1 MLGFCSSPHRAP
13 PLHTQRLPSAGPATP
28 AARGRPRDPGGSAR
42 HVVRKRAG
50 RRRGREAPRAG
61 RGAAGGEGREGAA
74 WGCEG
79 RGGRHGRCGHGHGA
93 AGLRCPPP
101 PEPSCCL
108 ARLGGGTR
116 AKSRRSRNMA
126 PRLAVTPGRPRPLER
141 KPWRSQELPR
151 RTGEGLGGRE
161 VRQGAH
167 SVRRSPLPTLKNGC
181 AQTPCSRHPRPCPG
195 STGGGCD
202 RCTSVPPAPS
212 PQPRSRRP
220 SWTRRELLLSRPPPG
235 LAADH
240 SPGTPVA
247 LSPQMAWEVAPSR
260 MTVLAPWDPNYKAKA
275 GPGLVWG
282 PSCAPGTSFSGRTL
296 CHPSLWPL
304 YEAASDG
311 DLRPLAP
318 ATGHQNG
325 EHEPRDAGFP
335 VMCCEDV
342 FVSDP
347 LLPCGQRIPLYLSEA
362 SQQVMGSLKLLLP
375 PPIMSPW
382 VLRTPSPGCPTAWL
396 SGPELIALT
405 GLLQMSQGP
414 PRPVA
419 LEAPTPPAG
428 PPDPVSD
435 HPDPSGDPSCSH
447 CTDPSAPQTPDTH

>member
-1 MLGFCSSPHRAP
+1 KAVLRGERVASVLMLGFCSSPHLAS
-13 PLHTQRLPSAGPATP
+13 PLHSQRLPSAGPATP
-28 AARGRPRDPGGSAR
+28 AARGRPRDP
-42 HVVRKRAG
+42 
-50 RRRGREAPRAG
+50 
-61 RGAAGGEGREGAA
+61 
-74 WGCEG
+74 
-79 RGGRHGRCGHGHGA
+79 
-93 AGLRCPPP
+93 
-101 PEPSCCL
+101 SCFNLC
-108 ARLGGGTR
+108 
-116 AKSRRSRNMA
+116 
-126 PRLAVTPGRPRPLER
+126 
-141 KPWRSQELPR
+141 
-151 RTGEGLGGRE
+151 
-161 VRQGAH
+161 
-167 SVRRSPLPTLKNGC
+167 PLP
-181 AQTPCSRHPRPCPG
+181 A
-195 STGGGCD
+195 
-202 RCTSVPPAPS
+202 
-212 PQPRSRRP
+212 
-220 SWTRRELLLSRPPPG
+220 
-235 LAADH
+235 
-240 SPGTPVA
+240 PVA

-275 GPGLVWG
+275 GPRLVWG

-304 YEAASDG
+304 YEAASG
-311 DLRPLAP
+311 RDLRSLAP

-347 LLPCGQRIPLYLSEA
+347 LLPCGQRIPLALP
-362 SQQVMGSLKLLLP
+362 VMGSLKLLLP

-435 HPDPSGDPSCSH
+435 HPDPSGGPSCSH

>member
-13 PLHTQRLPSAGPATP
+13 PLRSQRLPSAGPATP

-61 RGAAGGEGREGAA
+61 RGAAGGESREGPA

-79 RGGRHGRCGHGHGA
+79 RGGRHGRCGRGA
-93 AGLRCPPP
+93 RSGWPAL
-101 PEPSCCL
+101 PSP
-108 ARLGGGTR
+108 ARGVML
-116 AKSRRSRNMA
+116 
-126 PRLAVTPGRPRPLER
+126 PGP
-141 KPWRSQELPR
+141 PR
-151 RTGEGLGGRE
+151 RWDAGKEQALEEHGSPAGSDPGETSTFGEEALEEPG
-161 VRQGAH
+161 
-167 SVRRSPLPTLKNGC
+167 
-181 AQTPCSRHPRPCPG
+181 TPPQ
-195 STGGGCD
+195 D
-202 RCTSVPPAPS
+202 S

-235 LAADH
+235 LAAEH
-240 SPGTPVA
+240 SPGTPA

-275 GPGLVWG
+275 GPRLVWCSVMPPSQG

-304 YEAASDG
+304 YEAASG
-311 DLRPLAP
+311 RDLRSLAP

-435 HPDPSGDPSCSH
+435 HPDPSGGPSCSH

>member
-13 PLHTQRLPSAGPATP
+13 PLHSQRLPSAGPATP

-79 RGGRHGRCGHGHGA
+79 RGGRHGRCGHGARSGWPA
-93 AGLRCPPP
+93 L
-101 PEPSCCL
+101 PSP
-108 ARLGGGTR
+108 ARGVML
-116 AKSRRSRNMA
+116 
-126 PRLAVTPGRPRPLER
+126 PGP
-141 KPWRSQELPR
+141 PR
-151 RTGEGLGGRE
+151 RWDAGKEQALEEHGSSAGSDPGETSTFGEEALEEPG
-161 VRQGAH
+161 
-167 SVRRSPLPTLKNGC
+167 
-181 AQTPCSRHPRPCPG
+181 TPPQ
-195 STGGGCD
+195 D
-202 RCTSVPPAPS
+202 S

-240 SPGTPVA
+240 SPATPA

-275 GPGLVWG
+275 GPRLVWCSVKLPSQG

-304 YEAASDG
+304 YEAASG
-311 DLRPLAP
+311 RDLRSLAP

-435 HPDPSGDPSCSH
+435 HPDPSGGPSCSH

>member
-1 MLGFCSSPHRAP
+1 MLGFCSSPHLAS
-13 PLHTQRLPSAGPATP
+13 PLHSQRLPSAGPATP
-28 AARGRPRDPGGSAR
+28 AARGRPRDPCGSAR

-50 RRRGREAPRAG
+50 RRRGREALRAG

-79 RGGRHGRCGHGHGA
+79 RGGRRGRCGRGA
-93 AGLRCPPP
+93 RSGWPALPSPARGLM
-101 PEPSCCL
+101 L
-108 ARLGGGTR
+108 
-116 AKSRRSRNMA
+116 
-126 PRLAVTPGRPRPLER
+126 PGP
-141 KPWRSQELPR
+141 PR
-151 RTGEGLGGRE
+151 RWDAGKEQALEEHGSSAGSDPVETSTFGEEALEEPGT
-161 VRQGAH
+161 
-167 SVRRSPLPTLKNGC
+167 PT
-181 AQTPCSRHPRPCPG
+181 QDRHPRPCPG

-235 LAADH
+235 LAAEH
-240 SPGTPVA
+240 SPGTPA

-275 GPGLVWG
+275 GLRLVWG
-282 PSCAPGTSFSGRTL
+282 PSRAPGTSFSGRTL

-304 YEAASDG
+304 YEAASG
-311 DLRPLAP
+311 RDLRSLAP

-435 HPDPSGDPSCSH
+435 HPDPSGGPSCSH
-447 CTDPSAPQTPDTH
+447 CTDPSAPQTPGTH

>member
-1 MLGFCSSPHRAP
+1 MLGFCSSPHLAS
-13 PLHTQRLPSAGPATP
+13 PLHSQRLPSAGPATP
-28 AARGRPRDPGGSAR
+28 AARGRPRDPCGSAR

-50 RRRGREAPRAG
+50 RRRGREALRAG

-79 RGGRHGRCGHGHGA
+79 RGGRRGRCGRGA
-93 AGLRCPPP
+93 RSGWPALPSPARGLM
-101 PEPSCCL
+101 L
-108 ARLGGGTR
+108 
-116 AKSRRSRNMA
+116 
-126 PRLAVTPGRPRPLER
+126 PGP
-141 KPWRSQELPR
+141 PR
-151 RTGEGLGGRE
+151 RWDAGKEQALEEHGSSAGSDPVETSTFGEEALEEPGT
-161 VRQGAH
+161 
-167 SVRRSPLPTLKNGC
+167 PT
-181 AQTPCSRHPRPCPG
+181 Q
-195 STGGGCD
+195 D
-202 RCTSVPPAPS
+202 S

-235 LAADH
+235 LAAEH

-275 GPGLVWG
+275 GLRLVWG
-282 PSCAPGTSFSGRTL
+282 PSRAPGTSFSGRTL

-304 YEAASDG
+304 YEAASG
-311 DLRPLAP
+311 RDLRSLAP

-435 HPDPSGDPSCSH
+435 HPDPSGGPSCSH
-447 CTDPSAPQTPDTH
+447 CTDPSAPQTPGTH

>member
-1 MLGFCSSPHRAP
+1 MAVPRLHAP
-13 PLHTQRLPSAGPATP
+13 GTFGPAQEVPGEAVTGAPQYLPLP
-28 AARGRPRDPGGSAR
+28 ARSP
-42 HVVRKRAG
+42 
-50 RRRGREAPRAG
+50 
-61 RGAAGGEGREGAA
+61 GREG
-74 WGCEG
+74 
-79 RGGRHGRCGHGHGA
+79 
-93 AGLRCPPP
+93 PPGP
-101 PEPSCCL
+101 GESCC
-108 ARLGGGTR
+108 
-116 AKSRRSRNMA
+116 
-126 PRLAVTPGRPRPLER
+126 
-141 KPWRSQELPR
+141 
-151 RTGEGLGGRE
+151 
-161 VRQGAH
+161 
-167 SVRRSPLPTLKNGC
+167 
-181 AQTPCSRHPRPCPG
+181 CPG
-195 STGGGCD
+195 L
-202 RCTSVPPAPS
+202 
-212 PQPRSRRP
+212 PQAWLRIIPRER
-220 SWTRRELLLSRPPPG
+220 
-235 LAADH
+235 
-240 SPGTPVA
+240 
-247 LSPQMAWEVAPSR
+247 QMAWEVAPSR

-275 GPGLVWG
+275 GPRLVWG

-304 YEAASDG
+304 YEAASG
-311 DLRPLAP
+311 RDLRSLAP

-347 LLPCGQRIPLYLSEA
+347 LLPCGQRIPLHLSEA

-419 LEAPTPPAG
+419 LEAPMPPAG

-435 HPDPSGDPSCSH
+435 HPDPSGGPSCSH